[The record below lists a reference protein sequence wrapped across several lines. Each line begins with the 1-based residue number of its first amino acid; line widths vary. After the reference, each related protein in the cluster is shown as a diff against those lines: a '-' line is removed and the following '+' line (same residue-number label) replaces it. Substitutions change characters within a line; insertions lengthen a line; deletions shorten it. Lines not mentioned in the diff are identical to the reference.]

1 MTLDRITA
9 TGSSNIR
16 VRITIE
22 GIRLQ
27 IVSDPEMAFAEFSES
42 DPASFV
48 RVHCLR
54 YEDIGGIVI
63 DEQVNLPE
71 AKLEAQGASL
81 TLFETK
87 NEDLSQTFFFRPDV
101 ERDLAATLEAAD
113 EIATLLSTDGILDG
127 DVVHIGTEACYVD
140 GVESSTELNLERGY
154 FGSTAQKHWANE
166 GNIPYRLV
174 TNRPMKIR
182 GRRARIYLYED
193 GDDPQGDG
201 TQIWLGQVE
210 TDPSCD
216 DAGLKWRLQLGSIA
230 KRLDGKVG
238 GDLEEPL
245 TPRGA
250 SYTLGAPLLIHLG
263 EVTSLGVRKMATGQF
278 LGFYET
284 QRDFIEALN
293 LFLVDVAA
301 SAIDLDTSSSA
312 PLTNTYRA
320 VEDPYGRWT
329 LQVHVLSGSLES
341 VMVRLRSEQD
351 GVTDSNHFYDQNG
364 MMLPNHGVVSGEVL
378 DVVWTEEVADS
389 RLVPRGFFGFSQR
402 YGFTATT
409 GHGLSTTTYPHN
421 HTLYLSGLVSDGWT
435 SPTIEWPDG
444 STHTHPVR
452 EVDTAENWIRVDNR
466 VNTSVAGV
474 YWSVRYGAGSIAK
487 ISATRQLAVGSLAD
501 LRDGIVAEG
510 TEYAN
515 RGTAPFLTSTDL
527 ADWSAVVTQLGDRSP
542 LFIREWSLGT
552 SVEVGELLSHEWRLQ
567 GVFPVIESDG
577 SIGIRELKLP
587 NVTTADA
594 TVIDEEIVSAGW
606 SSLARGN
613 QAINRVE
620 LKTGYDARED
630 EWTGTT
636 YNPTDMSVYG
646 FDHIDRPLT
655 IEPRSSS
662 PHEARVTPDEIANIA
677 IPVLTLFGSP
687 HAFVDVNVSWKLF
700 GVLLGETVLFSAEH
714 LPDFATGLRPIADMV
729 GTVVGRRWQLGEAH
743 GRLRIYLSFLNIAG
757 YSPTARV
764 LSRSAVSGNTWDV
777 TVNHTMYAPL
787 SPAGSVE
794 ANTDTFFAVGD
805 KVRVVKFDNETSAQ
819 VAGTVSAINTTTH
832 VIRVAFDAVWTIGSD
847 TWELMFAKSD
857 VVVDSQTLYAYI
869 QGTGNAG
876 NPRRFAG

>member
-1 MTLDRITA
+1 
-9 TGSSNIR
+9 
-16 VRITIE
+16 
-22 GIRLQ
+22 
-27 IVSDPEMAFAEFSES
+27 
-42 DPASFV
+42 
-48 RVHCLR
+48 
-54 YEDIGGIVI
+54 
-63 DEQVNLPE
+63 
-71 AKLEAQGASL
+71 
-81 TLFETK
+81 
-87 NEDLSQTFFFRPDV
+87 
-101 ERDLAATLEAAD
+101 
-113 EIATLLSTDGILDG
+113 
-127 DVVHIGTEACYVD
+127 
-140 GVESSTELNLERGY
+140 
-154 FGSTAQKHWANE
+154 
-166 GNIPYRLV
+166 
-174 TNRPMKIR
+174 
-182 GRRARIYLYED
+182 
-193 GDDPQGDG
+193 
-201 TQIWLGQVE
+201 
-210 TDPSCD
+210 
-216 DAGLKWRLQLGSIA
+216 
-230 KRLDGKVG
+230 
-238 GDLEEPL
+238 
-245 TPRGA
+245 
-250 SYTLGAPLLIHLG
+250 
-263 EVTSLGVRKMATGQF
+263 
-278 LGFYET
+278 
-284 QRDFIEALN
+284 
-293 LFLVDVAA
+293 
-301 SAIDLDTSSSA
+301 
-312 PLTNTYRA
+312 
-320 VEDPYGRWT
+320 
-329 LQVHVLSGSLES
+329 
-341 VMVRLRSEQD
+341 
-351 GVTDSNHFYDQNG
+351 
-364 MMLPNHGVVSGEVL
+364 
-378 DVVWTEEVADS
+378 
-389 RLVPRGFFGFSQR
+389 
-402 YGFTATT
+402 
-409 GHGLSTTTYPHN
+409 
-421 HTLYLSGLVSDGWT
+421 
-435 SPTIEWPDG
+435 
-444 STHTHPVR
+444 
-452 EVDTAENWIRVDNR
+452 
-466 VNTSVAGV
+466 
-474 YWSVRYGAGSIAK
+474 
-487 ISATRQLAVGSLAD
+487 
-501 LRDGIVAEG
+501 
-510 TEYAN
+510 
-515 RGTAPFLTSTDL
+515 
-527 ADWSAVVTQLGDRSP
+527 VTQLGDRSP